1 MGILDGLMG
10 NTGSLIGAGLGLL
23 AGSSNKGSS
32 ASQTS
37 NQIDPR
43 VAQYI
48 YGANGSGGLLGDAAS
63 VYKQQMGQGGLNDV
77 QRQGLDMRLNYLK
90 SPQYTNSYQAMM
102 DQGMGMMS
110 RGVAGNPFTQAR
122 QQQQTAPQATVGYQ
136 YTPTQAAPPVA
147 RPEAPMAS
155 VSSLQSAMPVTGGG
169 SNSVQSGGGGNI
181 STPGGQ
187 GISNDMVSAALAAMA
202 ASENP
207 TLRMFFPSLAGLLG
221 AGGSHFAGKQADA
234 MGDAGNKLAASQPL
248 ANLGIGTTS
257 DSDGNV
263 RTFSSPDSIA
273 AADRAMF
280 GGGDGRD
287 GGYGSYYGSGSI
299 GGW

>member
-48 YGANGSGGLLGDAAS
+48 YGSNGSGGLLGDAAS

-77 QRQGLDMRLNYLK
+77 QRQGLDMRINYLK

-102 DQGMGMMS
+102 NQGMGMMN

-122 QQQQTAPQATVGYQ
+122 QQQQTAPQATAGYR
-136 YTPTQAAPPVA
+136 YTPTQAAPPMT
-147 RPEAPMAS
+147 RPAAPMAS
-155 VSSLQSAMPVTGGG
+155 AASLQSAMPVTGGG
-169 SNSVQSGGGGNI
+169 SNSVQSGGGSNT
-181 STPGGQ
+181 SNPGGQ

-207 TLRMFFPSLAGLLG
+207 ALRMISPSLAGLLG
-221 AGGSHFAGKQADA
+221 AGGSHFAGRQADA
-234 MGDAGNKLAASQPL
+234 MGEAGNKLAASQPL
-248 ANLGIGTTS
+248 ANFGIGTTS

-280 GGGDGRD
+280 GVGD